1 MPVDGAKSESETDP
15 AGFGT
20 WLLPA
25 PPPARADEAEL
36 EAGAGA
42 EALEAAGAGAPAL
55 ETAGAGALLE
65 SLPERSLGAI
75 DDIGD

>member
-42 EALEAAGAGAPAL
+42 EALEAA
-55 ETAGAGALLE
+55 
-65 SLPERSLGAI
+65 
-75 DDIGD
+75 